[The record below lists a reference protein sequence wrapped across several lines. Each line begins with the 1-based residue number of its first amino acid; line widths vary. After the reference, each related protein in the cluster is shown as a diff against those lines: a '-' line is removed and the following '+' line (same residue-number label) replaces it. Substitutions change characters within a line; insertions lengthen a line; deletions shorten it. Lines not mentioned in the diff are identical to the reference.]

1 MTVTCF
7 NNSLYY
13 IFIHSSIQPIV
24 KNKPHLSLMK
34 LESLHS
40 RNSFPYFVRF
50 RLFWLDKWC
59 SKAQGLM
66 IQVYTQYR
74 NSLGYPNTWKFWV
87 KRTHRFFSGTPSFSD
102 QVWFWFLSCIQHAPP
117 PKKKVEETAEV
128 INPQLSTY
136 REISWWNT
144 QVVVQ
149 ISTLSIFFLPS
160 FHKNQKQISKQPESV
175 RWVLYWISCKS
186 KTNKKLI

>member
-24 KNKPHLSLMK
+24 KNKAHLSLMK

-117 PKKKVEETAEV
+117 QKKKSGGDSRGNQPTIVNLQGNFMMKYTGCGSNLNSV
-128 INPQLSTY
+128 HFLSSFFPQK
-136 REISWWNT
+136 
-144 QVVVQ
+144 
-149 ISTLSIFFLPS
+149 P
-160 FHKNQKQISKQPESV
+160 
-175 RWVLYWISCKS
+175 
-186 KTNKKLI
+186 KTNKQTTWVS